1 MKSINEMSTKELA
14 EYAVTLPRWRWLPG
28 MRCVFPPQTG
38 GCGAIV
44 VPRSATLIYGTLKD
58 RQEEI
63 WPYWDVP
70 DGCVPDLDDSATVGC
85 VMGMVRNKHSDHL
98 WCEHFYASDSVE
110 SWKVVKTRGYFHQIV
125 SSGPTEAHALI
136 AALAKELP

>member
-1 MKSINEMSTKELA
+1 MKNINEMSLKELA
-14 EYAVTLPRWRWLPG
+14 EYAVTLPDWRWRPG

-70 DGCVPDLDDSATVGC
+70 DGCVPDLDDDATLGC
-85 VMGMVRNKHSDHL
+85 IAGLVDKRMGK
-98 WCEHFYASDSVE
+98 
-110 SWKVVKTRGYFHQIV
+110 
-125 SSGPTEAHALI
+125 HALI
-136 AALAKELP
+136 AALAKVNP